1 MEKEDVYNAYY
12 ERARELLEQQLSF
25 ELIHEKLLKEGAEPL
40 TTSEIVSQLKKLYYA
55 RKRKR
60 GSQIILFGSLFLL
73 IGFICTCAFFH
84 SGMPIHW
91 VLYGFTTLGLIIIF
105 IGLYDIFG

>member
-1 MEKEDVYNAYY
+1 MQNEDVYNALYD
-12 ERARELLEQQLSF
+12 RARDMLEQQLSF
-25 ELIHEKLLKEGAEPL
+25 ELIYEKLQKEGADPL
-40 TTSEIVSQLKKLYYA
+40 TASEVVSQLKMVHYA